1 MDTNLII
8 AYSFVGIMVFFI
20 LIYSVIDLFNDM
32 LNPIED
38 EEDYDE
44 NTN

>member
-1 MDTNLII
+1 MDTGLIV
-8 AYSFVGIMVFFI
+8 AYSFVGLLVFLI